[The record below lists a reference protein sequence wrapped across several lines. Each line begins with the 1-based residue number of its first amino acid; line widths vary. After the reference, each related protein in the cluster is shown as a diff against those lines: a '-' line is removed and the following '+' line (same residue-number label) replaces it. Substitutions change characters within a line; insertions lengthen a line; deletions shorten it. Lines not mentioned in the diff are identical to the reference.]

1 MRRTDRGS
9 VLFFVLS
16 ACALALAAQ
25 TDPATARSLTPQP
38 EGDPITLPPWLVEV
52 RLDAH
57 TAPARDDSFAS
68 TFGSTAM
75 TGGQAWSGRN
85 LSTLSETLRR
95 MPGLLLQESFGGFE
109 PPRFII
115 RGSGLDS
122 APTSRGVAF
131 LLDGLSFAR
140 ADGSFHSGL
149 LDPQLFPRL
158 EVYRGTLH
166 AALTPAALGGV
177 LNAVPAPMGAS
188 TSLFRVQAGSFGAM
202 RGQLADDMN
211 IAGTPVQLAASYQR
225 QEGYRPLS
233 SQTRSAALLRIRHL
247 AAADR
252 QWETSCYFANP
263 RYEVTGPLTLTQV
276 LANPRSISAAVVR
289 DQPRR
294 DSSLLRF
301 ATQYKQGPPEAATAA
316 GLAWQHWRDDFR
328 QLQPNGETY
337 ATGDD
342 LNGHCTLSRLIS
354 LGSHE
359 HHLLARAVFSI
370 GTTQQNRYLNN
381 LGTRGT
387 RFGDNDLKSQT
398 LALSLEDIVWLRS
411 NLAVGGGLTL
421 LRSQRKIIDRL
432 TPTSQSGDLS
442 QTYRYADVSPRI
454 GVQWFVQP
462 EMSLYAALSRG
473 AEPPVFDD
481 LLSVQGTYPNLALR
495 QRELLAQHATTAEL
509 GLRGRAGPLSWNVTA
524 YHAWWRN
531 EILRLADAAGLPRG
545 AVNASPTRHQG
556 IEAALRWRLLESTH
570 RLTLSATANWSR
582 FNFVQDAVYGQNRLA
597 GAPAQLGNADLLYEH
612 PAGWYAGVE
621 ANWISGQT
629 PVDHANRLFYDG
641 HLRWD
646 ARLGWKFRTGVSVVV
661 SGHNLFDRHY
671 IASTAG
677 VLDLAR
683 NPAATTIFL
692 PGNGRG
698 ISCGLEYAW

>member
-25 TDPATARSLTPQP
+25 TDPATAHSLTPQP

-52 RLDAH
+52 RVDAH

-75 TGGQAWSGRN
+75 TGDKAWSGRN

-149 LDPQLFPRL
+149 LDPMLFPRI

-177 LNAVPAPMGAS
+177 LNAVPAPMGTS
-188 TSLFRVQAGSFGAM
+188 TSQLRLQTGSFGAW
-202 RGQLADDMN
+202 RGQLSDAVTL
-211 IAGTPVQLAASYQR
+211 AGVPVQVAASHQH

-233 SQTRSAALLRIRHL
+233 AQTRSAALVRVQHL
-247 AAADR
+247 SAAER
-252 QWETSCYFANP
+252 QWETSVYFANP
-263 RYEVTGPLTLTQV
+263 RYEVPGPLTLTQA
-276 LANPRSISAAVVR
+276 LEKPRSNFAAVVR

-294 DSSLLRF
+294 DSSLLRV
-301 ATQYKQGPPEAATAA
+301 ATQFKQGTPEAATAA

-328 QLQPNGETY
+328 QLQPNGETL

-342 LNGHCTLSRLIS
+342 LNGQVTLSRRIS
-354 LGSHE
+354 FGSLE

-370 GTTQQNRYLNN
+370 GTTQQDRFLNN
-381 LGTRGT
+381 LGSRGT
-387 RFGDNDLKSQT
+387 RFGANDLEAQT
-398 LALSLEDIVWLRS
+398 LALSLEDIVWLRP
-411 NLAVGGGLTL
+411 NLAVGAGLTL
-421 LRSQRKIIDRL
+421 LQSQRKIIDRL
-432 TPTSQSGDLS
+432 TPTSVSGELS
-442 QTYRYADVSPRI
+442 RTFRYADVSPRF

-462 EMSLYAALSRG
+462 EVSVYAAWSRG

-481 LLSVQGTYPNLALR
+481 LLSVQGTHPNLTLR
-495 QRELLAQHATTAEL
+495 QRELEAQHATTAEL
-509 GLRGRAGPLSWNVTA
+509 GLRGRTGPLSWNVTA
-524 YHAWWRN
+524 YHAWWRH

-545 AVNASPTRHQG
+545 AVNASATRHQG
-556 IEAALRWRLLESTH
+556 IEAALRWRLLESPH
-570 RLTLSATANWSR
+570 RVTLSTTANWSR
-582 FNFVQDAVYGQNRLA
+582 FNFAHDAVYGQNRLA

-612 PAGWYAGVE
+612 PAGWYAGIE
-621 ANWISGQT
+621 ANWISGRT
-629 PVDHANRLFYDG
+629 PVDHANQLFYDG

-698 ISCGLEYAW
+698 ITCGMEYTW